1 MIFPCPYLALQVE
14 YDSLQVL
21 ASLSLGLLL
30 SEECESLFVA
40 SVEVSLRGSVVVL
53 LSRALV
59 LEHGQLSLCGLQGL
73 NGASQVE
80 IACL

>member
-40 SVEVSLRGSVVVL
+40 SVEVPLRGSVVVL

-59 LEHGQLSLCGLQGL
+59 LEHSQLSLCTLQGL